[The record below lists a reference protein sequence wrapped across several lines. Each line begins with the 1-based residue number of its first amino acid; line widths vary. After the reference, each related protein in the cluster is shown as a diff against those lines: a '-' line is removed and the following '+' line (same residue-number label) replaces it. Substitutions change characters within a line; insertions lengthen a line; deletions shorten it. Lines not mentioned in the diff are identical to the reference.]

1 MSNRKNLF
9 LQDSD
14 QVLIIFSKVFG
25 IVALSTLILQLMR
38 SGDKSETWDKL
49 IFATAIVVGIAGFV
63 AIFLLKIKS
72 FRLDLITLI
81 AAFAGILLGVGG
93 IEEHDP
99 INGVVLSNR
108 LWLGFGPFALA
119 LLLAIALIVWKVWD
133 WQNLNKAWKALLSV
147 IALAATSLA
156 SLSFFQD
163 AKSII
168 DPDHS
173 EYVLNEVMAI
183 RAGNWPFESFIPQ
196 YQTVYTFFAALFTS
210 SDTDDVAQSLLFLM
224 VFATFAAIAIGVI
237 LVRQTLPSKAI
248 VPAILLVVPFTAV
261 TQFPIREGFM
271 GSIASLLS
279 GLSIRILPGVLLFAL
294 VLWVVTSPRMV
305 GNKSRIAFFILGIV
319 TGWTMWSSQD
329 FGIAATVTTFII
341 LSIIP
346 FRKGISKVNSLI
358 FLASGFIPGFL
369 TYQVISLAAGK
380 SINYDY
386 FAFFARQFGSG
397 FGAENMRTP
406 GPVLVILPLIIAL
419 AVAHLLLLRISQ
431 NLEAEISSR
440 IYSNSVLG
448 LLFAS
453 WSTLGFSY
461 YLNRSYASG
470 QMQILFLPIAISLGT
485 LVGSLLYLRQKED
498 RTSQEFSSWA
508 LVSTKARHSLVV
520 TLVISL
526 PLSTLL
532 LLPNPSIE
540 LDRINQGNASPRW
553 PKPTITASIS
563 DARAGLNFARA
574 NNATI
579 AFFGASSN
587 YVSDAT
593 GIESAAILNSPFDL
607 YMSQETVTVT
617 CEYLE
622 VVKPDYLI
630 LSDEGAALFQF
641 ENQTL
646 CGTYAFADISGVR
659 SGRAAKR
666 I

>member
-1 MSNRKNLF
+1 MSKRKNIL
-9 LQDSD
+9 LHDSD
-14 QVLIIFSKVFG
+14 QVLILFSKIFG
-25 IVALSTLILQLMR
+25 IVSVSTLAFQLLR
-38 SGDKSETWDKL
+38 AGDKSETWDKL
-49 IFATAIVVGIAGFV
+49 IFATAIAIGIASF
-63 AIFLLKIKS
+63 ASLFIFKTKS
-72 FRLDLITLI
+72 FRFDLFTLM
-81 AAFAGILLGVGG
+81 AAVAGIFLGVGG

-108 LWLGFGPFALA
+108 LWLGFGPFTLA
-119 LLLAIALIVWKVWD
+119 LLIAIAFIVWKVWD
-133 WQNLNKAWKALLSV
+133 WQNLNRVWKSLLSI
-147 IALAATSLA
+147 IALITISLA

-163 AKSII
+163 SKSII

-183 RAGNWPFESFIPQ
+183 RAGNWPFENFIPQ
-196 YQTVYTFFAALFTS
+196 YQTVYTFLATLFS
-210 SDTDDVAQSLLFLM
+210 SSTTDEVAQSVLLMM
-224 VFATFAAIAIGVI
+224 VAATFAAIAIGVI

-261 TQFPIREGFM
+261 TQFPTREGFM

-279 GLSIRILPGVLLFAL
+279 GLSIRILPGILLFSL
-294 VLWVVTSPRMV
+294 VLWVVTSTRV
-305 GNKSRIAFFILGIV
+305 SGNKSRIAFFILGIV
-319 TGWTMWSSQD
+319 SGWTMWSSQD
-329 FGIAATVTTFII
+329 FGIAATVTTFVI

-369 TYQVISLAAGK
+369 TYHVISLLAGHTV
-380 SINYDY
+380 NYDY

-419 AVAHLLLLRISQ
+419 AVSHLLLLRISQ
-431 NLEAEISSR
+431 NLESEIASR

-485 LVGSLLYLRQKED
+485 LVGSLLYLREKEG
-498 RTSQEFSSWA
+498 RSAEEFSSKA
-508 LVSTKARHSLVV
+508 LVSAKSKHSLVV
-520 TLVISL
+520 TLVMSL

-540 LDRINQGNASPRW
+540 LDRINQGATAPRW
-553 PKPTITASIS
+553 PKPTINASIS
-563 DARAGLNFARA
+563 DARAGLDFART

-593 GIESAAILNSPFDL
+593 GIKSAAILNSPFDL

-622 VVKPDYLI
+622 RVKPDYLI

-641 ENQTL
+641 DNQTL
-646 CGTYAFADISGVR
+646 CGTYSFADISGVR